1 MEVSRLLNLS
11 SSAAGAAAVAL
22 LAVGAGAA
30 GTNTDAYR
38 LLYLSTPS
46 STSRM
51 SLRQQKNTGRGFGQW

>member
-11 SSAAGAAAVAL
+11 YSAAGAAAVAL

-46 STSRM
+46 STSRT
-51 SLRQQKNTGRGFGQW
+51 SL